1 MSMLVSIWTELR
13 GHGSTYG
20 HSGNV
25 PSWAELLQDNVG
37 RGFEEHIA
45 DEEDGQ
51 GEVVLV
57 VGELE
62 VGGQAEHFGISDV
75 SPVCGV
81 R

>member
-1 MSMLVSIWTELR
+1 MSSR
-13 GHGSTYG
+13 GAYSHDR
-20 HSGNV
+20 NV
-25 PSWAELLQDNVG
+25 PARAGPLDDDVRW
-37 RGFEEHIA
+37 RFEDHIA